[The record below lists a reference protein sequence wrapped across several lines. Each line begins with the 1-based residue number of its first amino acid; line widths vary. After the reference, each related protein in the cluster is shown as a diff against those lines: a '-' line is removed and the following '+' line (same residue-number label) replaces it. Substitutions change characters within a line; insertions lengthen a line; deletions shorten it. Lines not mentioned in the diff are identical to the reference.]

1 MVKDAADYTVDGR
14 RSRRAKT
21 DDKLAATVREQLNDI
36 GFSAMTIEGVCAA
49 SGVAK
54 TTVYRRWKSK
64 AEMVFELVLHGA
76 EDEFPDT
83 GSLAGD
89 VRALAEMTVNFTASD
104 MSQKILPGFL
114 DAVAAD
120 PEMRQRLRDAFV
132 TPTTEHIAA
141 IIDRASARAEL
152 TPDTVVDV
160 AVLHAA
166 LLGIPYAS
174 VHMLG
179 ETDTEVLTN
188 QLAEHMLRSLGVG

>member
-1 MVKDAADYTVDGR
+1 MVKDAADGAVDGR

-64 AEMVFELVLHGA
+64 AEMVFELVLHGT

-104 MSQKILPGFL
+104 MSQKVLPGFL

-120 PEMRQRLRDAFV
+120 PEMRQRLRPPS
-132 TPTTEHIAA
+132 TS
-141 IIDRASARAEL
+141 RR
-152 TPDTVVDV
+152 
-160 AVLHAA
+160 
-166 LLGIPYAS
+166 
-174 VHMLG
+174 
-179 ETDTEVLTN
+179 
-188 QLAEHMLRSLGVG
+188 

>member
-1 MVKDAADYTVDGR
+1 MVKDAADSTVDGR

-83 GSLAGD
+83 GSLA
-89 VRALAEMTVNFTASD
+89 
-104 MSQKILPGFL
+104 
-114 DAVAAD
+114 
-120 PEMRQRLRDAFV
+120 
-132 TPTTEHIAA
+132 
-141 IIDRASARAEL
+141 
-152 TPDTVVDV
+152 
-160 AVLHAA
+160 
-166 LLGIPYAS
+166 
-174 VHMLG
+174 
-179 ETDTEVLTN
+179 
-188 QLAEHMLRSLGVG
+188 

>member
-1 MVKDAADYTVDGR
+1 MVKDAADSTVDGR

-104 MSQKILPGFL
+104 MSQKVLPGFWM
-114 DAVAAD
+114 
-120 PEMRQRLRDAFV
+120 PSR
-132 TPTTEHIAA
+132 
-141 IIDRASARAEL
+141 L
-152 TPDTVVDV
+152 TPRCVNDS
-160 AVLHAA
+160 AMPL
-166 LLGIPYAS
+166 
-174 VHMLG
+174 
-179 ETDTEVLTN
+179 
-188 QLAEHMLRSLGVG
+188 SLPPPSTSRNN